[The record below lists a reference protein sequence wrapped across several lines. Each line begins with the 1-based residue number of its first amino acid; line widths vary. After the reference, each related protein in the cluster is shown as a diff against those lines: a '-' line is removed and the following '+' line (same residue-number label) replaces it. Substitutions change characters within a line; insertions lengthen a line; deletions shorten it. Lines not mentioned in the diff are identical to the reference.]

1 MMVAMDPDGTNWRH
15 KRTFDAVAGLNESR
29 N

>member
-1 MMVAMDPDGTNWRH
+1 MMVTMDPDGTNWRH
-15 KRTFDAVAGLNESR
+15 KLAFDALAGLNESR